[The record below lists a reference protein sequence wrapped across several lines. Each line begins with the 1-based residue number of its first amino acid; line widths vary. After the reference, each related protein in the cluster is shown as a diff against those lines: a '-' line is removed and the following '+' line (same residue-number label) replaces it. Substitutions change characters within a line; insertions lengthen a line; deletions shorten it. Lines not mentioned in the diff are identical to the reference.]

1 MKNKLRLLLLAGAFL
16 AMGPAIAQPA
26 PDPALPKFP
35 TPAPATDAATS
46 IIKPDY
52 ADAPEYKIDPSV
64 PQGEVREFI
73 LYSED
78 SKVYP
83 GIVRVEGD
91 LANKRDPYGNRLPFP
106 AEQLSKPG
114 RYERHVY
121 VYIPKQVKPVAPF
134 MVVQDGHSYINRMAP
149 VLDNMIAQHRVP
161 AMVIIAPDSG
171 GSDAQGSERGLEYD
185 TLSDRYSNWVEQELL
200 PAVSQRYGV
209 SFTSDPE
216 GRATMGGSSG
226 AICAWTMAWYHPE
239 RYHKVLSYSGTFV
252 NQASPQDAKTPRGG
266 WEYHATMI
274 PKTAKKPIRIWMEV
288 GEKDLHF
295 DDPENTWHNWPL
307 ANNRMAAALKKKGY
321 DYRYVFAMDAR
332 HVDNRVVRQTLPAA
346 LEWLWRDYPKSPAA
360 QGKTKSRID
369 FVGPG
374 EDDD

>member
-1 MKNKLRLLLLAGAFL
+1 MKNRRLALSLLAGTML
-16 AMGPAIAQPA
+16 AILPATAQPA
-26 PDPALPKFP
+26 APDPSLPKFP

-46 IIKPDY
+46 IIGPNY
-52 ADAPEYKIDPSV
+52 ADAPEYKVDPSV
-64 PQGEVREFI
+64 PQGDVREFI

-78 SKVYP
+78 SKIYP
-83 GIVRVEGD
+83 GIVRIEGD
-91 LANKRDPYGNRLPFP
+91 LANKRDAYGNRLPFP

-121 VYIPKQVKPVAPF
+121 VYIPKQYKPGTPAPF
-134 MVVQDGHSYINRMAP
+134 MVVQDGHGYINRMAP
-149 VLDNMIAQHRVP
+149 VLDNMIAAHRLP
-161 AMVIIAPDSG
+161 AMIIVAADSG

-200 PAVSQRYGV
+200 PAVSKNYGV
-209 SFTSDPE
+209 AFTTDPE

-252 NQASPQDAKTPRGG
+252 NQASPEDPKTPRGG
-266 WEYHATMI
+266 WEYHETLI

-288 GEKDLHF
+288 GEKDLHY
-295 DDPENTWHNWPL
+295 DDPEKTWHNWPL

-321 DYRYVFAMDAR
+321 DYRYVFAMDAH
-332 HVDNRVVRQTLPAA
+332 HVDPRVVKQTLPAA
-346 LEWLWRDYPKSPAA
+346 LEWLWRDYPKS
-360 QGKTKSRID
+360 
-369 FVGPG
+369 
-374 EDDD
+374 

>member
-1 MKNKLRLLLLAGAFL
+1 MKNRKLAFSLLAGTML
-16 AMGPAIAQPA
+16 AVLPALAQPA
-26 PDPALPKFP
+26 PDPSLPKFP
-35 TPAPATDAATS
+35 TPPPAVDAQTS
-46 IIKPDY
+46 IIGPAY
-52 ADAPEYKIDPSV
+52 ADAPEYAVNPAV

-78 SKVYP
+78 SKIYP
-83 GIVRVEGD
+83 GIVRIEGD

-121 VYIPKQVKPVAPF
+121 VYIPKQVAPNAPF

-149 VLDNMIAQHRVP
+149 VLDTMIAAKRLP
-161 AMVIIAPDSG
+161 AMIIIAPDSG

-200 PAVSQRYGV
+200 PQVAQKYGV

-226 AICAWTMAWYHPE
+226 AICAWTMAWFHPE

-252 NQASPQDAKTPRGG
+252 NQASPQDPKTPRGD
-266 WEYHATMI
+266 WEYHATLI
-274 PKTAKKPIRIWMEV
+274 PKAAKKPIRIWMEV

-307 ANNRMAAALKKKGY
+307 ANNRMAAVLKKKGY
-321 DYRYVFAMDAR
+321 DYRYVFATDAH

-346 LEWLWRDYPKSPAA
+346 LEWLWRDYPKS
-360 QGKTKSRID
+360 
-369 FVGPG
+369 
-374 EDDD
+374 

>member
-1 MKNKLRLLLLAGAFL
+1 MMKNKLTLSHMAGAFL
-16 AMGPAIAQPA
+16 AGAIALGLPAFAQPA
-26 PDPALPKFP
+26 PDPSLPKFP
-35 TPAPATDAATS
+35 TSAPATDALTS

-52 ADAPEYKIDPSV
+52 ADAPEYTANPSA

-78 SKVYP
+78 SKIYP
-83 GIVRVEGD
+83 GIVRIEGD
-91 LANKRDPYGNRLPFP
+91 LANKRDPYGNRLPWP

-121 VYIPKQVKPVAPF
+121 VYIPKQYVPGMPAPF
-134 MVVQDGHSYINRMAP
+134 MVVQDGHSYINRLAP
-149 VLDNMIAQHRVP
+149 VLDTMIAQHRVP
-161 AMVIIAPDSG
+161 AMIIVAPDSG

-200 PAVSQRYGV
+200 PAVSQKYNV
-209 SFTSDPE
+209 TFTTDPE

-226 AICAWTMAWYHPE
+226 AICAWTMAWFHPE

-252 NQASPQDAKTPRGG
+252 NQASPLDPKTPHGG
-266 WEYHATMI
+266 WEYHATLI

-295 DDPENTWHNWPL
+295 DDAENTWHNWPL

-321 DYRYVFAMDAR
+321 DYRYVFAMDAH
-332 HVDNRVVRQTLPAA
+332 HVDPRVVKQTLPAA
-346 LEWLWRDYPKSPAA
+346 LEWLWRDYPK
-360 QGKTKSRID
+360 Q
-369 FVGPG
+369 
-374 EDDD
+374 